1 MTTFDAVV
9 VGSGAGGA
17 PLACRL
23 CEAGWKVLL
32 VERGKAYQRTDFDR
46 DEIEWSRRDRFVPSP
61 RTDPHTRRSDEGQ
74 RAGLTTD
81 GWISTVLGG
90 GTVHMGAYLLRAS
103 PADARQHSRLGSAGD
118 RAHSALDWAVP
129 FDDVARFYDVAEQ
142 ELGVSG
148 GPGAGLPFLSSHSL
162 GAVVDRACAQLKL
175 PVGQTP
181 RGILTA
187 ARPDDDRLPCA
198 YRQLCASYGCPN
210 DAKSSMPAT
219 FLRRAQRTGN
229 LTVWTQTLA
238 TKIVLDDEVVGSA
251 RSRRARGVMVR
262 RLERDGAAATE
273 ELVTAG
279 VVVVAAGAIES
290 ARLLRLSDSALNP
303 HGQVGRNLW
312 FSLFVE
318 VSGFF
323 EAAKHH
329 NVAELMTG
337 SPFINRSIRSDG
349 ALSAAEQAIAKVDR
363 SGMFQVS
370 FVHDNPIHRAERVAT
385 ETLDGGKLL
394 WGRDLKVALR
404 RQFREGRQVILEGFG
419 EQTPHPGSFVDLDPE
434 VRDQFGL
441 PVARITQ
448 WHHPRDRR
456 VAEQM
461 QRDGKAVLSAMGA
474 DDIKVLKTLSSTT
487 VLQGGTCRF
496 GTDPTTS
503 VTTPD
508 GNLHGVDN
516 VYVSDGGALPSS
528 LTVPAT
534 LTIVANSL
542 RIADRLQSRAR

>member
-1 MTTFDAVV
+1 MSATFDAVV

-23 CEAGWKVLL
+23 CEAGWRVLL
-32 VERGKAYQRTDFDR
+32 LERGRAYQRGEFDR

-74 RAGLTTD
+74 RAGLTAD

-103 PADARQHSRLGSAGD
+103 PDDARQKTRLDAAGD
-118 RAHSALDWAVP
+118 GAHDALDWAVP
-129 FDDVARFYDVAEQ
+129 FADVARFYDVAERD
-142 ELGVSG
+142 LGVSG
-148 GPGAGLPFLSSHSL
+148 ASGSGLPPLAAHPL
-162 GAVVDRACAQLKL
+162 ADVVDRACTSLTL
-175 PVGQTP
+175 PTTPTP
-181 RGILTA
+181 RGILSA

-219 FLRRAQRTGN
+219 YLRRAAKTGN
-229 LTVWTQTLA
+229 LTVWTETLCSKVLLDAAKKKA
-238 TKIVLDDEVVGSA
+238 TGVV
-251 RSRRARGVMVR
+251 VR
-262 RLERDGAAATE
+262 RLSTGGSE
-273 ELVTAG
+273 EAVKAG
-279 VVVVAAGAIES
+279 VVVVACGAIES
-290 ARLLRLSDSALNP
+290 ARLLRLSDQTLNP
-303 HGQVGRNLW
+303 HDQVGRNVW

-323 EAAKHH
+323 DAAKHAA
-329 NVAELMTG
+329 VRDLMTG
-337 SPFINRSIRSDG
+337 SPFINRTIRADG
-349 ALSAAEQAIAKVDR
+349 ALTRAEQEQAKVDR

-385 ETLDGGKLL
+385 ESLEGGKLL

-404 RQFREGRQVILEGFG
+404 RHFREGRQVILEGFG
-419 EQTPHPGSFVDLDPE
+419 EQTPHPGSRIDLDPE
-434 VRDQFGL
+434 VRDQFDL

-456 VAEQM
+456 VATQM
-461 QRDGKAVLSAMGA
+461 ATDGQALLSAMGA
-474 DDIKVLKTLSSTT
+474 DDVKVLKSLSSTM

-496 GTDPTTS
+496 GDDPRTS
-503 VTTPD
+503 VTTPA
-508 GNLHGVDN
+508 GHVHGVDN
-516 VYVSDGGALPSS
+516 LYVSDGGSLPSS
-528 LTVPAT
+528 LTVPST

-542 RIADRLQSRAR
+542 RIAETLATRPR

>member
-1 MTTFDAVV
+1 MSTFDAVV
-9 VGSGAGGA
+9 IGSGAGGA

-32 VERGKAYQRTDFDR
+32 VERGKPYQKSDFDR
-46 DEIEWSRRDRFVPSP
+46 DEIEWCRRDRFVPSP

-90 GTVHMGAYLLRAS
+90 GTVHMGAYLLRANA
-103 PADARQHSRLGSAGD
+103 ADAAQQTRLAAAKDS
-118 RAHSALDWAVP
+118 AHSALDWAVP
-129 FDDVARFYDVAEQ
+129 FADVARFYDVAEQ

-148 GPGAGLPFLSSHSL
+148 APGSGLPFLSPHSL
-162 GAVVDRACAQLKL
+162 SSVVDTACATLSL
-175 PVGQTP
+175 PVAQTP

-238 TKIVLDDEVVGSA
+238 TKIVLDDAPAKGSP
-251 RSRRARGVMVR
+251 RRASGVMVR
-262 RLERDGAAATE
+262 RLEQGGAAATD
-273 ELVTAG
+273 ELVKAG

-290 ARLLRLSDSALNP
+290 ARLLRLSDPALNP
-303 HGQVGRNLW
+303 NGQVGKNLW

-323 EAAKHH
+323 DAAKHSA
-329 NVAELMTG
+329 VGELMTG
-337 SPFINRSIRSDG
+337 SPFINRSVRFDG
-349 ALSAAEQAIAKVDR
+349 ALNPAEQAAARVDR

-385 ETLDGGKLL
+385 ETLEGGKLL
-394 WGRDLKVALR
+394 WGKDLKTALR
-404 RQFREGRQVILEGFG
+404 RHFREGRQVILEGFG

-448 WHHPRDRR
+448 WHHPRDKR

-461 QRDGKAVLSAMGA
+461 QKDGRALLTAMGA
-474 DDIKVLKTLSSTT
+474 DDVKVLKALSSTT

-496 GTDPTTS
+496 GNDPKTS
-503 VTTPD
+503 VTTPA
-508 GNLHGVDN
+508 GNVHGVDN
-516 VYVSDGGALPSS
+516 VYVSDGGSLPSS

-542 RIADRLQSRAR
+542 RIADALQKRPR